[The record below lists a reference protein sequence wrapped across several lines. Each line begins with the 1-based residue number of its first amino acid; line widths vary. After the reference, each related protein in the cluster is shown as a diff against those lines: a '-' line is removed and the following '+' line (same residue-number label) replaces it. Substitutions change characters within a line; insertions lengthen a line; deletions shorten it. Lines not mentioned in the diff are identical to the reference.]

1 MAERIDYDKVAT
13 SVNYPA
19 LEKKLDELRKKEP
32 PQRRKKAADVLAPVT
47 DTLLDMHT
55 KGWSYQ
61 QLVAELKTSGLLVT
75 VSALRRHL
83 TGAAKRRKAVKKSA
97 APEAHKNALRL

>member
-1 MAERIDYDKVAT
+1 MTARLDSDKMAAQ
-13 SVNYPA
+13 VNYPA
-19 LEKKLDELRKKEP
+19 LDKKLDELRKKEP

-83 TGAAKRRKAVKKSA
+83 TGAAKRRKAGKKKV
-97 APEAHKNALRL
+97 EGGAH

>member
-1 MAERIDYDKVAT
+1 MPERIDYDQVAT

-19 LEKKLDELRKKEP
+19 LEKKLEELRKKEP

-61 QLVAELKTSGLLVT
+61 QLVTELKTSGLPVT

-83 TGAAKRRKAVKKSA
+83 TRAAKSRKAAKKSA

>member
-1 MAERIDYDKVAT
+1 MAERIDYDKIAP

-19 LEKKLDELRKKEP
+19 VQKKLDELRKNEP
-32 PQRRKKAADVLAPVT
+32 PKRRKKAADVLEPVT

-83 TGAAKRRKAVKKSA
+83 TGAAKRRKAGKKKV
-97 APEAHKNALRL
+97 EGGAH

>member
-1 MAERIDYDKVAT
+1 MAERIDYDKVTT

-19 LEKKLDELRKKEP
+19 LEKKLDDLRKKEP
-32 PQRRKKAADVLAPVT
+32 PKRRKKAADALNPVT

-83 TGAAKRRKAVKKSA
+83 TQAAKRRKTVR
-97 APEAHKNALRL
+97 KNAAHAAS

>member
-1 MAERIDYDKVAT
+1 MPERIDYDQVAT

-19 LEKKLDELRKKEP
+19 LEKKLEELRKKEP
-32 PQRRKKAADVLAPVT
+32 PKRRKQATDVLAPVT
-47 DTLLDMHT
+47 DALLDLHA

-61 QLVAELKTSGLLVT
+61 QLTAELKTSGLLVT

-83 TGAAKRRKAVKKSA
+83 TGAAKRRKAGKKSA
-97 APEAHKNALRL
+97 AAGTH